1 MSKLS
6 KKQIEEFFNEHLPYR
21 NQVLTIH
28 RKLCTLGPYVGNQA
42 ILRACFEA
50 SLATGRTY
58 LNVLGVKINNRG
70 QLEANRFRSDD
81 VSAEDLGGS
90 LIDVN
95 SLPSSDKDLFIG
107 FLKMADKGAA
117 HLTLP
122 MNHPWQRTHEAI
134 DRILHYLRANL
145 YTPTGHVMDIQVP

>member
-6 KKQIEEFFNEHLPYR
+6 KEQIEEFFDKHLPYR
-21 NQVLTIH
+21 NQVLTAH
-28 RKLCTLGPYVGNQA
+28 RKLCAPGAYVGDQA

-50 SLATGRTY
+50 SLVAGRIY
-58 LNVLGVKINNRG
+58 LNVLGIRKSRRG
-70 QLEANRFRSDD
+70 QLEANRFRPDD
-81 VSAEDLGGS
+81 VSAEDLGGK

-95 SLPSSDKDLFIG
+95 SLPSSDKDLVIG
-107 FLKMADKGAA
+107 FLGMADNAAA

-122 MNHPWQRTHEAI
+122 AKHPWERTHEAI

-145 YTPTGHVMDIQVP
+145 YIPTGHVMDIQVP